1 MVGSAGLAGSNT
13 DVPAVPFFRR
23 IMDDIRAQIRNGTLR
38 PGQRLPSTRDLATHY
53 DVSPGTVRA
62 AIDRLL
68 ESGELLGH
76 QGVGVFVAEK
86 GLTDG

>member
-1 MVGSAGLAGSNT
+1 MVGSAGLAGST

-23 IMDDIRAQIRNGTLR
+23 IMDDIRAQIADGRLN
-38 PGQRLPSTRDLATHY
+38 PGQRLPSTRLLAEHY

-68 ESGELLGH
+68 DSGELTGH
-76 QGVGVFVAEK
+76 QGVGVFVAEE
-86 GLTDG
+86 